1 VSPSASAQPED
12 PVPKKAQMKKMRAE
26 RENDQKLNF
35 MMEKSVRKSQ
45 KQLQHENDIID
56 KKKPMSAGNSPSTTP
71 NISPLPTPSVSTNNL
86 SSLRRQKSAS
96 NIDCSPDDLINSGK
110 LSRLFSNMGHSKQD
124 EFVTSPTFSAN
135 NSISRKSIVNNDP
148 LAHTSNRS
156 QNHNYYYYNQL
167 SFPYGQYTNIESEYG
182 LQKYQPQASH
192 APSLKSIQWNT
203 EPHSPIQSS
212 SSHVPT
218 APAAPTT
225 RKPRPRLTDA
235 QRRQSA
241 SEYSLYYQQYQP
253 GYDYS
258 SRSNG
263 FSNRY
268 PISDYYNNSAYYQ

>member
-1 VSPSASAQPED
+1 
-12 PVPKKAQMKKMRAE
+12 
-26 RENDQKLNF
+26 
-35 MMEKSVRKSQ
+35 
-45 KQLQHENDIID
+45 
-56 KKKPMSAGNSPSTTP
+56 
-71 NISPLPTPSVSTNNL
+71 
-86 SSLRRQKSAS
+86 
-96 NIDCSPDDLINSGK
+96 
-110 LSRLFSNMGHSKQD
+110 MGHSKQD
-124 EFVTSPTFSAN
+124 EFVTSPTISAN

-167 SFPYGQYTNIESEYG
+167 SFPYGQYTNIESECG
-182 LQKYQPQASH
+182 LQKYQPQASR

-212 SSHVPT
+212 SSHAPT
-218 APAAPTT
+218 APPAPTT

-253 GYDYS
+253 EYDYS

-263 FSNRY
+263 FGNRY
-268 PISDYYNNSAYYQ
+268 PTSDYYNNSAYYQ